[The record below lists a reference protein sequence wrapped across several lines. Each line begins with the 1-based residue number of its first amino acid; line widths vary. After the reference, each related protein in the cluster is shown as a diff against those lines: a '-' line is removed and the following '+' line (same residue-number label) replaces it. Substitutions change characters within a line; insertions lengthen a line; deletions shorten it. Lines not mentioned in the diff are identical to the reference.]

1 MNTWVTLVDRF
12 SRVAARGKEFG
23 RRTRSVRRRLAVFM
37 AVVGPGLITSNVD
50 NDAGG
55 IAVYTTS
62 GAQFGYAMLWS
73 LIPMTIA
80 LYVSEEMCA
89 RMGVVTGKG
98 LSDLIREEFGFRST
112 FFVMIA
118 AFLVDLSNTV
128 AEFAGVAAS
137 MQIFGISK
145 YVAVP
150 LAAIAVWILVIR
162 GSYRQV
168 EKIFLVAC
176 GFYLSYAVS
185 AFLAKPDWLFAA
197 KQTVIPNVQ
206 MNAPYLLMLIGLV
219 GTTIA
224 PWQFFYL
231 QAGFVEKR
239 VGARQYKHARM
250 DVLVGSISCMVIVFF
265 IIVCCAATL
274 HAHGMT
280 NITDAGQ
287 AAGALIPLAGK
298 WAGMLFAFGLLNAS
312 LFAASI
318 LPLSTAH
325 VICEGL
331 GFEAGLDRKLKE
343 APTFYLLYTL
353 LIVVGAGI
361 ILIPKAPLLKIL
373 VLSQVANGIWLPVVL
388 IFILLLINRRDLMGE
403 HTNSW
408 SFNIVAWAMSIIM
421 IILTLV
427 LVYVAIFEPSA
438 AGLSGALVHPFHRLH
453 PLVAIRQD
461 FHHVFSII

>member
-1 MNTWVTLVDRF
+1 MNWIPISERVKGWRDRTE
-12 SRVAARGKEFG
+12 GL
-23 RRTRSVRRRLAVFM
+23 RRRSHITRRRLAVFL

-55 IAVYTTS
+55 ITTYS
-62 GAQFGYAMLWS
+62 VAGAQYGYTLLWS

-112 FFVMIA
+112 FFVMLA
-118 AFLVDLSNTV
+118 ALAVDLGNTV

-137 MQIFGISK
+137 MQIFGVSK
-145 YVAVP
+145 FVSVP
-150 LAAIAVWILVIR
+150 LAAILVWFLVLR

-176 GFYLSYAVS
+176 AFYLAYVVS
-185 AFLAKPDWLFAA
+185 AFLAKPDWLLAG
-197 KQTVIPNVQ
+197 KEMVLPSIH
-206 MNAPYLLMLIGLV
+206 MDSGYLLMLTGLI

-239 VGARQYKHARM
+239 VGPRQYKHARM

-265 IIVCCAATL
+265 IIVCTAATL
-274 HAHGMT
+274 HASGHT
-280 NITDAGQ
+280 NIADAAEAAQ
-287 AAGALIPLAGK
+287 ALAPLAGH
-298 WAGMLFAFGLLNAS
+298 WAAGLFAFGLLNAS

-331 GFEAGLDRKLKE
+331 GFEAGIDRKWEE
-343 APTFYLLYTL
+343 APMFYGLYTGMIL
-353 LIVVGAGI
+353 FGAGI
-361 ILIPKAPLLKIL
+361 ILLPRAPLLKIL
-373 VLSQVANGIWLPVVL
+373 LFSQVANGIWLAPVL
-388 IFILLLINRRDLMGE
+388 IFILLLVNRRDLMGQQ
-403 HTNSW
+403 TNSAT
-408 SFNIVAWAMSIIM
+408 FNVVAWTISMLM
-421 IILTLV
+421 IALTLV
-427 LVYVAIFEPSA
+427 LVYAIIAHPGAVGLGGSILG
-438 AGLSGALVHPFHRLH
+438 AGGMR
-453 PLVAIRQD
+453 
-461 FHHVFSII
+461 